1 MYISN
6 NKWFNGNT
14 DFDLGISPWQK
25 GMISFVARVEPIESR
40 MSSS

>member
-1 MYISN
+1 MYISK
-6 NKWFNGNT
+6 NKWFDRNT